1 MLCNLSFLLL
11 RGYSVNNSLIER
23 VKSLRQKSLERNN
36 LKNSWLDKITTSNE
50 LAEKD
55 KLEPNLVYLPVSKKY
70 TIPTPN
76 TVLRSALFGVVGKG
90 NRILEKGVLKATV
103 NGYSIKYSG
112 EQLDQSDLDVWLE
125 CIRRSQSCQLGTIVR
140 FAANDFLRSI
150 DRKTG
155 KSQHEW
161 LKTSLKRIRFTDI
174 EISDG
179 RFMYCGSLLHE
190 YYQDKIK
197 GDNCL
202 IINDKIIDCFENSS
216 WTAINHALRLVL
228 RGKQLT
234 QWLYGFYSSHFKPFP
249 IKIETL
255 KLISGSNSQTKEFR
269 RMIKKS
275 LAELSS
281 VTGWSCEIDEKDK
294 VIVNKK

>member
-1 MLCNLSFLLL
+1 
-11 RGYSVNNSLIER
+11 VNNSLIER
-23 VKSLRQKSLERNN
+23 VKSLRQKSLERNK
-36 LKNSWLDKITTSNE
+36 LKNSGLDKITTSNE
-50 LAEKD
+50 LDEKD
-55 KLEPNLVYLPVSKKY
+55 KLEPNVVYLPISKKS

-90 NRILEKGVLKATV
+90 KRILEKGVLKATV

-112 EQLDQSDLDVWLE
+112 ERLDQSDLDVWLE

-161 LKTSLKRIRFTDI
+161 LKTSLKRMRFTDI

-202 IINDKIIDCFENSS
+202 IINDKIIDCFESSS
-216 WTAINHALRLVL
+216 WTAINHALRLAL

-255 KLISGSNSQTKEFR
+255 KLISGSNSETKEFR

-281 VTGWSCEIDEKDK
+281 VTGWSCKIDEKDK